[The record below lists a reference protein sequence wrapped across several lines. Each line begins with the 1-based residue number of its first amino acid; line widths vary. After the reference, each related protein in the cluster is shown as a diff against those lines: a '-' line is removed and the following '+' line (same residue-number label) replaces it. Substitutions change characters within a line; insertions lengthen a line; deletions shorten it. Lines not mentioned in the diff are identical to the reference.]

1 MIQMDSVRV
10 PQDQV
15 KRGALLLAA
24 LLGVLAAWFLWSGVQ
39 QWRGHARETQLG
51 SARDQVA
58 QTVGA
63 VLSDRTATLARQL
76 DRAEVKAAL
85 AAGDAGAAAEA
96 LREGWSG
103 AEGSLV
109 LTTDLTAAYADAPEF
124 GFARLG
130 LLEKATDQGQP
141 VAMLVREEGAT
152 RLGVAAPARLGSL
165 PAVAYVRL
173 PLAELTTA
181 VEQAPLPSGAQTI
194 PGSPTQLNTPIN
206 AEAAARLRAGL

>member
-58 QTVGA
+58 QTVGS

-85 AAGDAGAAAEA
+85 AANDTVAGA
-96 LREGWSG
+96 S
-103 AEGSLV
+103 V
-109 LTTDLTAAYADAPEF
+109 TPERSPVSWT
-124 GFARLG
+124 GKNPLG
-130 LLEKATDQGQP
+130 T
-141 VAMLVREEGAT
+141 
-152 RLGVAAPARLGSL
+152 
-165 PAVAYVRL
+165 
-173 PLAELTTA
+173 
-181 VEQAPLPSGAQTI
+181 
-194 PGSPTQLNTPIN
+194 
-206 AEAAARLRAGL
+206 

>member
-58 QTVGA
+58 QTVGS

-85 AAGDAGAAAEA
+85 AAGDA
-96 LREGWSG
+96 S
-103 AEGSLV
+103 
-109 LTTDLTAAYADAPEF
+109 
-124 GFARLG
+124 
-130 LLEKATDQGQP
+130 
-141 VAMLVREEGAT
+141 
-152 RLGVAAPARLGSL
+152 
-165 PAVAYVRL
+165 
-173 PLAELTTA
+173 
-181 VEQAPLPSGAQTI
+181 
-194 PGSPTQLNTPIN
+194 
-206 AEAAARLRAGL
+206 AAARAARSSHALACSTPPGISSVICGAGRSQVTMSPGLASMP